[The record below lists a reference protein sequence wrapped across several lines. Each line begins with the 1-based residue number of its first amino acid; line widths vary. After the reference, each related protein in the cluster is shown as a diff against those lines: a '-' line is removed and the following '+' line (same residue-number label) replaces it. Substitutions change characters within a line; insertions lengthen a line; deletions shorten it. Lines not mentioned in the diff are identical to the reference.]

1 MKRGHI
7 ILLIVCIAALAACEK
22 DASFTLKGT
31 VSGAA
36 GKTLYLTHVGMGKIE
51 VLDSIPLDEV
61 GNFNFSEPRPEC
73 YDFYRLQL
81 GRGIINIAIDSTET
95 ITVNA
100 NANNFSKGYTVKGSE
115 NNAKIKELVLMQMEL
130 QQQVNGLIQNSG
142 PEVGFTREKINDLV
156 NSYKEN
162 VKLNYIY
169 KDPSKAYSYFA
180 LFQMLGDSFIFDSQN
195 NRSDIK
201 CFAAVA
207 TSLNDRF
214 PHAARAMNI
223 YNIAVKGLRNTRP
236 VEIDSAA
243 VKELQKKVVE
253 SGVIDIKLNDQNSKS
268 HKLTD
273 LKGKVVLLD
282 FTAYQNSG
290 LAKHNLLLRELYGK
304 YSGEG
309 FQIFQ
314 VSLDRD
320 EHFWKSAA
328 DNLPW
333 ICVRDPQGSESSNI
347 TLYGVSSLP
356 TYFLIDRS
364 NTIVARGENI
374 KDLSSEIA
382 RLLKE

>member
-115 NNAKIKELVLMQMEL
+115 NNTKIKELVLMQMEL

-304 YSGEG
+304 YSSEG